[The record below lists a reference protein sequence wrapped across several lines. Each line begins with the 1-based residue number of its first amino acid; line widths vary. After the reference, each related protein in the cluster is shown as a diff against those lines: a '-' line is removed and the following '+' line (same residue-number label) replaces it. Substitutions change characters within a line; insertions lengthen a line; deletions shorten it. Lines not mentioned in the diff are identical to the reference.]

1 MDGNNAARMAGD
13 GSDDSSEDD
22 NSRSDESSP
31 LRHNGLQ
38 EIRENNP
45 SMTSFRAYGNHPH
58 TSNKAWARI
67 GRDISTNTHLI
78 TLILNEG
85 TFNDHKMSF
94 LFRGLTGSSSIQDM
108 NLFRNEL
115 SVAGVRSMVPFLQ
128 SANNLKYLDIDGNNI
143 QSEGFNVLLRALS
156 DSPIETLNCNNCGI
170 ESIEIDIEHTPRHLK
185 SLELSEN
192 SINAD
197 GCGQLTKLLQGGDA
211 TLETLSLWEN
221 KIDDNGVE
229 ILVDALQSNTS
240 LRSLDLSE
248 NHEISNRGQL
258 LLLKLVNDIS
268 SITATLQSNHTL
280 RNIYTDEMGADNM
293 QRHIDNALEINIMHE
308 GNPQTV
314 GREKVIKFQLF
325 SKNRADLAALQGIE
339 HSVYSEIDPLHL
351 PEVLSLLGRRR
362 GRGRLSEFRGEL
374 YFALRSTVVGLFSM
388 VNMKQC
394 IQNETALRAV
404 KIDEYKAMIFE
415 HEARL
420 KELNTRLET
429 MDDSNQINA
438 EDVEV
443 RNNKRRRVV

>member
-1 MDGNNAARMAGD
+1 M
-13 GSDDSSEDD
+13 
-22 NSRSDESSP
+22 
-31 LRHNGLQ
+31 
-38 EIRENNP
+38 
-45 SMTSFRAYGNHPH
+45 
-58 TSNKAWARI
+58 
-67 GRDISTNTHLI
+67 
-78 TLILNEG
+78 
-85 TFNDHKMSF
+85 
-94 LFRGLTGSSSIQDM
+94 
-108 NLFRNEL
+108 
-115 SVAGVRSMVPFLQ
+115 
-128 SANNLKYLDIDGNNI
+128 
-143 QSEGFNVLLRALS
+143 
-156 DSPIETLNCNNCGI
+156 
-170 ESIEIDIEHTPRHLK
+170 K

-197 GCGQLTKLLQGGDA
+197 GCRELAKLLQGGNA
-211 TLETLSLWEN
+211 TLESLSLWGN

-240 LRSLDLSE
+240 LTFLHLEDNE
-248 NHEISNRGQL
+248 DISQQGKL

-280 RNIYTDEMGADNM
+280 RNIYTDEMGTDNM
-293 QRHIDNALEINIMHE
+293 QRHIDNALEINIMHK

-374 YFALRSTVVGLFSM
+374 YFALKSTVVGLFSM

-394 IQNETALRAV
+394 IQNETASRVA

-420 KELNTRLET
+420 KELNARLET
-429 MDDSNQINA
+429 MDDSNQGKA

-443 RNNKRRRVV
+443 HNNKRRRV